1 MNANQIP
8 KLPNFLWRQSFDFFI
23 GGSSSG
29 DFGNQ
34 STHPKPKLLLNI
46 GERDASVFHK
56 VMKGRRAENVLINNA
71 RNDAPARGLYN
82 EFLRTDLDKHR
93 KVFELVGAKTKV
105 APSDDQL
112 SGLGFSSTKPAVVT
126 VRLEH
131 KRGRPLFNIHF

>member
-1 MNANQIP
+1 M
-8 KLPNFLWRQSFDFFI
+8 LSPNHWDGRAVGNKHWFF
-23 GGSSSG
+23 
-29 DFGNQ
+29 
-34 STHPKPKLLLNI
+34 
-46 GERDASVFHK
+46 
-56 VMKGRRAENVLINNA
+56 LINNA

-131 KRGRPLFNIHF
+131 KRGRPLFIIHF

>member
-1 MNANQIP
+1 MRGRTTPTAVWGISTETFVP
-8 KLPNFLWRQSFDFFI
+8 VSTVLLSPNHWHGQAI
-23 GGSSSG
+23 GNKHYLFVLEGC
-29 DFGNQ
+29 
-34 STHPKPKLLLNI
+34 
-46 GERDASVFHK
+46 ASD
-56 VMKGRRAENVLINNA
+56 E
-71 RNDAPARGLYN
+71 PARGIYN
-82 EFLRTDLDKHR
+82 EYLIPALDKHR